1 MFGAQMIVS
10 MTTWK
15 RYNQQR
21 SYNVKHTVL
30 FKLERE
36 TKGALRYQEVEL
48 DGKPVPVD
56 SPADERLVGTLY
68 VRKAKIQGAPQAV
81 TVTVEY

>member
-1 MFGAQMIVS
+1 
-10 MTTWK
+10 MTTHK
-15 RYNQQR
+15 MI
-21 SYNVKHTVL
+21 

-68 VRKAKIQGAPQAV
+68 VRKAKLTGAPAAL